1 MALQLLIFFLQPCT
15 PGLHLRQLCL
25 LLCCCPLISLHK
37 DKKRGVR
44 QATVDQHRQVERL
57 VVMDCDNAAETH
69 TNIYKQTNTHKQ
81 KSKQT
86 NNKQTEQ
93 QTNTNKQT
101 NTRTNTQNCNE
112 PWLVWH
118 LEPFGDGHSGAKEFH
133 CARVVLSHELRWLL
147 LAQGTQAASCFAL
160 PLLVVKEMTCRCFS
174 KCTFQERKAAN
185 DKLLFRVVSQI
196 ELQQGNT
203 WSVQPFSRQTAPS
216 PPFIPPVARHH
227 FASPFSQALE

>member
-1 MALQLLIFFLQPCT
+1 MLLKHTQT
-15 PGLHLRQLCL
+15 STNKQ
-25 LLCCCPLISLHK
+25 
-37 DKKRGVR
+37 
-44 QATVDQHRQVERL
+44 
-57 VVMDCDNAAETH
+57 TH
-69 TNIYKQTNTHKQ
+69 TNRKANRQTTNKQ
-81 KSKQT
+81 
-86 NNKQTEQ
+86 NNKQTQ
-93 QTNTNKQT
+93 TNKQT
-101 NTRTNTQNCNE
+101 HEQTQNCNE